1 MFVVALSTQDKT
13 KPLQQLK
20 SEFKGIINWGKYQS
34 QFKHYTQK
42 YCYLNCLIDQSFHGS
57 NRLYMFSFEN
67 ETGSREHTR

>member
-34 QFKHYTQK
+34 QFKH
-42 YCYLNCLIDQSFHGS
+42 FHGS

-67 ETGSREHTR
+67 ETASREHTR